1 MLFQSSGAEK
11 LVMIPG
17 LQEYNSGYSLF
28 KHLKDIH

>member
-17 LQEYNSGYSLF
+17 LQEYNVG
-28 KHLKDIH
+28 IHCLNI